1 VNTRILGVVMLGLAL
16 SGCGWFKGDKPE
28 KIERVDVETVRKV
41 AKVARAVRAEPS
53 STSQVLKKAEMSR
66 AEFDELLYAIAADP
80 AASDEYARLIEL
92 EKPKKA
98 AEEGVE
104 GVEGAPVD
112 PAGVA
117 APVEIGVAPP
127 EAGAVAPA
135 EGAAPVE

>member
-1 VNTRILGVVMLGLAL
+1 MNTRILGVVMLGLAL

-53 STSQVLKKAEMSR
+53 STAQVLKKAEMSR

-104 GVEGAPVD
+104 GAPVD
-112 PAGVA
+112 PAAVA